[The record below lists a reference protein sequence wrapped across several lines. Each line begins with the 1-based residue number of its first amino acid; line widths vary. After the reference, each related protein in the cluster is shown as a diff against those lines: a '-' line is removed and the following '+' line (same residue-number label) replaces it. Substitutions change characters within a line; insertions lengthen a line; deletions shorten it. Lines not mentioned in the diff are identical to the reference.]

1 VNVLASNKTYN
12 ISRQMVIWVRKHAVW
27 FQCFLKSKQSVMLII
42 IWNILLTFS
51 IKPAFSLQIIHI
63 TIPSH
68 VCQKFQNRG
77 LVEVLIALLNT
88 FFFQSHSPFF
98 ILGDTPL
105 CDDAFN
111 KIYSLF
117 SIYIL

>member
-1 VNVLASNKTYN
+1 
-12 ISRQMVIWVRKHAVW
+12 
-27 FQCFLKSKQSVMLII
+27 MLII
-42 IWNILLTFS
+42 IWNILLAFS
-51 IKPAFSLQIIHI
+51 IKPAFSLQIIHL

-77 LVEVLIALLNT
+77 LVKVLIALLNT